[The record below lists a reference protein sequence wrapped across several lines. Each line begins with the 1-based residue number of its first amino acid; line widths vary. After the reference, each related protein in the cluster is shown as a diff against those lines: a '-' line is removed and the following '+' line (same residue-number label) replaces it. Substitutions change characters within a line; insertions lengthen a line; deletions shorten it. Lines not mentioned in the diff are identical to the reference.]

1 MYHYHLPMHARI
13 RELIDYLDEQR
24 VVLRDAFDAV
34 PAGLRETPLAPDCW
48 SAANT
53 IEHLAIVEQRIA
65 VLLTKKIE
73 AARAEGAAPDPA
85 TGPILPSLGL
95 PRILDR
101 SRRVDAPA
109 AVVPTGLS
117 ADAAW
122 EALERSGAAVRDVLR
137 GSGDVDLG
145 ALAHPHPLF
154 GPLSLYEWA
163 AFVGGHE
170 ARHAEQIRESIL
182 RQR

>member
-1 MYHYHLPMHARI
+1 MHARI

-34 PAGLRETPLAPDCW
+34 PAELRETPPAPDCW

-53 IEHLAIVEQRIA
+53 IEHLAIVEQRVA
-65 VLLTKKIE
+65 MLMTKKIE
-73 AARAEGAAPDPA
+73 AARAEGAAPDAA
-85 TGPILPSLGL
+85 TDPILPTLGL
-95 PRILDR
+95 SRVLDR
-101 SRRVDAPA
+101 SRRVDAPPA
-109 AVVPTGLS
+109 ALPSGLS
-117 ADAAW
+117 AAAAW
-122 EALERSGAAVRDVLR
+122 EALESSGAAVRDVLR

-163 AFVGGHE
+163 GFIGAHE
-170 ARHAEQIRESIL
+170 ARHAEQIRESML
-182 RQR
+182 PQR